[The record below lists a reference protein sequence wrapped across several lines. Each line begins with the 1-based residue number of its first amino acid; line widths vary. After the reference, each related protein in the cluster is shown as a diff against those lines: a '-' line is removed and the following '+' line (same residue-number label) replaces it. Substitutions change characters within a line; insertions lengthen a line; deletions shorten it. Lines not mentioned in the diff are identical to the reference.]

1 MRLGSRCQC
10 PEKFSFR
17 CGEMMAGQVVVATVM
32 ERREEWSGGS
42 VMLQRK
48 HPSWTRLWKGL
59 HKLQQIQALEPAT
72 PGSTIDGVVGA
83 LVLVTQPTQG
93 TPVPPSHAQTL
104 VPLDPLA
111 KTADDFG
118 TKRKNKS
125 EAWEHFTKLKNVDGS
140 VMQKP

>member
-1 MRLGSRCQC
+1 MDSVSFSSRIRLASINCLLL
-10 PEKFSFR
+10 SFF
-17 CGEMMAGQVVVATVM
+17 
-32 ERREEWSGGS
+32 
-42 VMLQRK
+42 LD
-48 HPSWTRLWKGL
+48 LWKGL